1 MKLKILLALM
11 LIYTNSLFASFEQID
26 TLQNNEIALV
36 TSINNFIE
44 DRAIK
49 PTTITQLKNA
59 NYLPT
64 DFDDSNV
71 LTTTKITYSYGTNDT
86 IIINTHL
93 DSTAIAT
100 TDRDRYLVSLNNRD
114 YNRQS
119 SIVSNILI
127 STYTLS
133 ATALNNLSAITQ
145 RTYANFVGKA
155 EPTTYATVTTGQ
167 IWLDGNFEE
176 YKIKIYDGSLWNT
189 LDISNKNIS
198 SSGTL
203 SNQDAIPLLKT
214 YWDLSEVN
222 ISLFEK
228 DIMCSDAGTNY
239 NPAEDRCEAYTS
251 NPCSSSG

>member
-100 TDRDRYLVSLNNRD
+100 TDRDTWYL
-114 YNRQS
+114 
-119 SIVSNILI
+119 
-127 STYTLS
+127 
-133 ATALNNLSAITQ
+133 
-145 RTYANFVGKA
+145 
-155 EPTTYATVTTGQ
+155 
-167 IWLDGNFEE
+167 
-176 YKIKIYDGSLWNT
+176 
-189 LDISNKNIS
+189 
-198 SSGTL
+198 
-203 SNQDAIPLLKT
+203 
-214 YWDLSEVN
+214 
-222 ISLFEK
+222 
-228 DIMCSDAGTNY
+228 
-239 NPAEDRCEAYTS
+239 
-251 NPCSSSG
+251 